1 MKRSQPRRDVMFIGP
16 SALLNS
22 EPIYERQE
30 HSAPN
35 GASSYSSANNYK
47 HSAAT
52 QLKTTGVN
60 RTTVHKLALTLL
72 LFIGLF
78 FVAPDTAR
86 ATCSGGPCVGAGP
99 RLASVDSSRSVL
111 LNALLGDLLGSS
123 VNLTVADWNAL
134 AQGDVNLASYL
145 NALQA
150 QVGVSNPSQALSAN
164 ATLAQLVSAMAVAAQ
179 ADGNTAMANALS
191 TLQPQ
196 VAGLSGTVKLGDL
209 LAVSLPNGALSSVRL
224 NALDLVTGAIQLY
237 NYRNVLST
245 PSPVTISGSAIGLGS
260 VVNSVQLY
268 AQIIEPPT
276 YVCGGVGTQFHTGA
290 IRVKLNVDL
299 VDLQPNASALNA
311 PPTIT
316 GASVTIGQVQV
327 YVEVARAEGT
337 IAAVDSVS
345 HAVTVQ
351 ATPGV
356 ADLYLG
362 TISDSVFF
370 NRTHVIDA
378 SIDLDYS
385 TIGTLSVNAMTVNIQ
400 AKSYAR
406 GQAPFTNSLF
416 FTGPYPQTQTAS
428 TSAAFAANLVDSLL
442 INLSLRLSPSLGAL
456 DSIILPTLKTIVSSA
471 ITPALNSILTGLVD
485 PLLELLGV
493 RLGEVDVTVFG
504 YGEYCP
510 PNVAL
515 VKTVTPGGAQMPGT
529 DLLYSIVFTNTGGS
543 AASNMVIT
551 DPVPANTDFKV
562 GSVTNTLGTTGL
574 SVVVSYSND
583 GGATWT
589 YTPASGRGSAPTNY
603 DRVITHVRWSLTGS
617 LSQNSPNN
625 SGTISFTAQIR

>member
-1 MKRSQPRRDVMFIGP
+1 MRRPQSRRNETFIAP
-16 SALLNS
+16 LPLLNP
-22 EPIYERQE
+22 EPIYGRQKYYAPKGAC
-30 HSAPN
+30 SAYYP
-35 GASSYSSANNYK
+35 AIHKYF
-47 HSAAT
+47 AAT
-52 QLKTTGVN
+52 RLTNLRHFAFILLMIAGVIV
-60 RTTVHKLALTLL
+60 THST
-72 LFIGLF
+72 
-78 FVAPDTAR
+78 TAR
-86 ATCSGGPCVGAGP
+86 AACSGGPCVGAGP

-111 LNALLGDLLGSS
+111 LNALLGDLLGTS
-123 VNLTVADWNAL
+123 VNLTVADWNAI
-134 AQGDVNLASYL
+134 AQGDVNLAGYL
-145 NALQA
+145 NALQT
-150 QVGVSNPSQALSAN
+150 QVGVSSPSQALNAN

-179 ADGNTAMANALS
+179 ADGNTVLVNALN
-191 TLQPQ
+191 TLKPQ
-196 VAGLSGTVKLGDL
+196 IAGLSGTVKLGDL
-209 LAVSLPNGALSSVRL
+209 LTVSLPNGALSSVKV
-224 NALDLVTGAIQLY
+224 NALDLITGAIQLY
-237 NYRNVLST
+237 NYRNALTT

-290 IRVKLNVDL
+290 ARVKLNVDL
-299 VDLQPNASALNA
+299 VDLQPNAAALNA

-316 GASVTIGQVQV
+316 GASATIGQVQV

-337 IAAVDSVS
+337 IAAVDAVS

-378 SIDLDYS
+378 STDLDYS
-385 TIGTLSVNAMTVNIQ
+385 TIGTLSVNATTVSIQ

-406 GQAPFTNSLF
+406 GQAPFTSNLF

-428 TSAAFAANLVDSLL
+428 TSAAFASNLVDSMVT
-442 INLSLRLSPSLGAL
+442 NLSLRLSPSLGAL
-456 DSIILPTLKTIVSSA
+456 DSIILPTLKTIVSGA
-471 ITPALNSILTGLVD
+471 MTPALNSILTGLAD
-485 PLLELLGV
+485 PLLELLGI

-515 VKTVTPGGAQMPGT
+515 VKSVTPGGAQMPGA

-543 AASNMVIT
+543 AAANMIIT

-574 SVVVSYSND
+574 SVTVSYSSD
-583 GGATWT
+583 GGTTWT
-589 YTPASGRGSAPTNY
+589 YTPASGAGGAPGNY

-617 LSQNSPNN
+617 LNQNTPHN
-625 SGTISFTAQIR
+625 SGSMSFTVQIR

>member
-1 MKRSQPRRDVMFIGP
+1 MIAGVI
-16 SALLNS
+16 AT
-22 EPIYERQE
+22 
-30 HSAPN
+30 HS
-35 GASSYSSANNYK
+35 
-47 HSAAT
+47 T
-52 QLKTTGVN
+52 
-60 RTTVHKLALTLL
+60 
-72 LFIGLF
+72 
-78 FVAPDTAR
+78 TAR
-86 ATCSGGPCVGAGP
+86 AACSGGPCVGAGP

-111 LNALLGDLLGSS
+111 LNALLGDLLGTS
-123 VNLTVADWNAL
+123 VNLTVADWNAI

-145 NALQA
+145 NALQT
-150 QVGVSNPSQALSAN
+150 QVGVSSPSQALNAN
-164 ATLAQLVSAMAVAAQ
+164 AALAQLVSAMAVAAQ
-179 ADGNTAMANALS
+179 ADGNTVLVNALN
-191 TLQPQ
+191 TLKPQ

-209 LAVSLPNGALSSVRL
+209 LTISLPNGALSSVRV
-224 NALDLVTGAIQLY
+224 NALDLITGAIQLY
-237 NYRNVLST
+237 NYRNVLTT

-290 IRVKLNVDL
+290 VRVKLNVDL
-299 VDLQPNASALNA
+299 VDLQPNAAALNA
-311 PPTIT
+311 TPTIT

-337 IAAVDSVS
+337 IAAVDAVS

-378 SIDLDYS
+378 STDLDYS
-385 TIGTLSVNAMTVNIQ
+385 TIGTLSVNATTVSIQ

-406 GQAPFTNSLF
+406 GQAPFTSNLF

-428 TSAAFAANLVDSLL
+428 SSAAFASNLVDSLVT
-442 INLSLRLSPSLGAL
+442 NLNLRLSPSLSAL
-456 DSIILPTLKTIVSSA
+456 DSIILPTLKTIVSGA
-471 ITPALNSILTGLVD
+471 ITPALNSILTGLAD
-485 PLLELLGV
+485 PLLELLGI

-510 PNVAL
+510 PSVAL
-515 VKTVTPGGAQMPGT
+515 VKSVTPGGAQMPGA
-529 DLLYSIVFTNTGGS
+529 DLLYSIVFTNAGGS
-543 AASNMVIT
+543 AAANMIIT

-574 SVVVSYSND
+574 SVTVSYSSD
-583 GGATWT
+583 GGTTWT
-589 YTPASGRGSAPTNY
+589 YTPASGAGGAPGNY
-603 DRVITHVRWSLTGS
+603 DRVITHVRWSLNGS
-617 LSQNSPNN
+617 LSQNTPHN
-625 SGTISFTAQIR
+625 SGSMSFTVQIR

>member
-1 MKRSQPRRDVMFIGP
+1 MRAIRLR
-16 SALLNS
+16 ALFL
-22 EPIYERQE
+22 PM
-30 HSAPN
+30 
-35 GASSYSSANNYK
+35 
-47 HSAAT
+47 
-52 QLKTTGVN
+52 
-60 RTTVHKLALTLL
+60 LL
-72 LFIGLF
+72 VLGSIA
-78 FVAPDTAR
+78 VAPKTAR
-86 ATCSGGPCVGAGP
+86 AACSGGPCVGAGP

-111 LNALLGDLLGSS
+111 LNALLGDLLGTSL
-123 VNLTVADWNAL
+123 NLTVADWNAI

-179 ADGNTAMANALS
+179 ADGNTALVNALNS
-191 TLQPQ
+191 LRPQ
-196 VAGLSGTVKLGDL
+196 VAGLSGAIRLGDL
-209 LAVSLPNGALSSVRL
+209 LTVSLPNGALSSVRL

-237 NYRNVLST
+237 NYRNVLTT

-268 AQIIEPPT
+268 AQVIEPPT

-290 IRVKLNVDL
+290 VRVKLNVDL
-299 VDLQPNASALNA
+299 VDLQPNASALNV
-311 PPTIT
+311 PLTIS
-316 GASVTIGQVQV
+316 GASVTIAQVQL
-327 YVEVARAEGT
+327 YVEVARAEGA
-337 IAAVDSVS
+337 IAAVDAVS

-362 TISDSVFF
+362 AISDSVFF

-378 SIDLDYS
+378 SNDLDYS
-385 TIGTLSVNAMTVNIQ
+385 TIGTLSVNATTVNIQ

-428 TSAAFAANLVDSLL
+428 TSAAFASNLVDSLVA
-442 INLSLRLSPSLGAL
+442 NLSLRLSPSLGAL
-456 DSIILPTLKTIVSSA
+456 DSIILPTLKTIVSGS
-471 ITPALNSILTGLVD
+471 ITPALNSVLTGLID
-485 PLLELLGV
+485 PLLELLGI

-515 VKTVTPGGAQMPGT
+515 IKSVSPGGAQMPGA

-551 DPVPANTDFKV
+551 DPVPANTDFKI

-574 SVVVSYSND
+574 SVVISYSND

-589 YTPASGRGSAPTNY
+589 YTPVSGGGGAPTNY
-603 DRVITHVRWSLTGS
+603 DRVITHIRWSLGGN
-617 LSQNSPNN
+617 LSQTAPNN
-625 SGTISFTAQIR
+625 SGTMTFIVQ

>member
-1 MKRSQPRRDVMFIGP
+1 MT
-16 SALLNS
+16 ALRLRAFVL
-22 EPIYERQE
+22 P
-30 HSAPN
+30 
-35 GASSYSSANNYK
+35 
-47 HSAAT
+47 
-52 QLKTTGVN
+52 V
-60 RTTVHKLALTLL
+60 LL
-72 LFIGLF
+72 VLGSIIA
-78 FVAPDTAR
+78 APDTAR
-86 ATCSGGPCVGAGP
+86 AACSGGPCVGAGP

-111 LNALLGDLLGSS
+111 LNALLGDLLGTSL
-123 VNLTVADWNAL
+123 NLTVADWNAI

-145 NALQA
+145 NALQT
-150 QVGVSNPSQALSAN
+150 QVGVSSPSQALNAN

-179 ADGNTAMANALS
+179 ADGNTALVHALS

-196 VAGLSGTVKLGDL
+196 VAGLSGTLKLGDL
-209 LAVSLPNGALSSVRL
+209 LAVSLPNGALSSVKL

-237 NYRNVLST
+237 NYRNVVTT

-260 VVNSVQLY
+260 VINSVQLY

-276 YVCGGVGTQFHTGA
+276 YVCRGVGTQFHTGA
-290 IRVKLNVDL
+290 VRVKLNVDL

-316 GASVTIGQVQV
+316 GASVTIAKVEL
-327 YVEVARAEGT
+327 YVEVARAEGV
-337 IAAVDSVS
+337 ISAVDAVS
-345 HAVTVQ
+345 HGVTVQ

-370 NRTHVIDA
+370 NRNHVIDA
-378 SIDLDYS
+378 STDLDYS
-385 TIGTLSVNAMTVNIQ
+385 TIGTLSVNATTVNIQ

-428 TSAAFAANLVDSLL
+428 TSAAFASNLVDSLVA
-442 INLSLRLSPSLGAL
+442 NLSLRLSPSLGAL
-456 DSIILPTLKTIVSSA
+456 DSIILPTLKTIVSVS
-471 ITPALNSILTGLVD
+471 ITPALNSVLTGLID
-485 PLLELLGV
+485 PLLELLGI

-515 VKTVTPGGAQMPGT
+515 VKSVSPGGAQMPGA

-551 DPVPANTDFKV
+551 DPVPANTDFKI

-589 YTPASGRGSAPTNY
+589 YSPASGAGGAPANY
-603 DRVITHVRWSLTGS
+603 DRVITHVRWSLSGS
-617 LSQNSPNN
+617 LNQTSPNN